1 MIKEGLRKEI
11 LTILDSHKIRKKQK
25 LRNSEYYNMTN
36 ILDNLYAKSTDGEV
50 FTKLMPLILSKQ
62 NIMLA
67 YRNIKKNPGSKTPGV
82 DKRNIEDVAKLST
95 ESIIN
100 IVRKKLTNY
109 NPKPVKRVDI
119 PKPNGKTRP
128 LGIPCIMDRVVQ
140 QCILQIL
147 EPICEAK
154 FHERSNGFRPNRSA
168 EHAISQCY
176 RMIQCYNLHYA
187 VDIDIEGFFD
197 NVNHKKL
204 RRQLWTL
211 GIQDKKLLCI
221 ITKMLKAPII
231 MANKSIV
238 FPSKGTPQGGI
249 LSPLLSNIVLNE
261 LDWWITNQW
270 ENMKSQTNYSCNSS
284 KFRALRRTKLKEIYI
299 VRYAD
304 DFKIF
309 CRNYNDAR
317 RIFIATEKWLIKRL
331 SLKISKEKSK
341 IVNLK
346 TKYSEFLGFKIK
358 AIKRRN
364 KYIVKSHISDKA
376 AKNIA
381 DTLRNKIKD
390 MQRCKN
396 NIQSRNNINL
406 YNSYVWGVHNYYQYA
421 TLISNDFGKIQFQI
435 KKILENRLKKRL
447 QKKGSIKTG
456 YLKEKYGHSAQIR
469 FVDGYPLTPIGYIRN
484 AIPKYKKKIIND
496 YTPMGRKEIHN
507 SLKVDISIIHQL
519 IVEETT
525 NENVELSDN
534 IISLYCAQC
543 GKCAITGD
551 VLIPGEFI
559 CHHKLPKELGGDDT
573 YKNLILVKNDVHS
586 LIHAIEDKTINEY
599 MDLLNITK
607 PMINKIN
614 ILRKKAKLETI
625 SIL

>member
-1 MIKEGLRKEI
+1 MIKEGLREEI
-11 LTILDSHKIRKKQK
+11 LTILDSNKINKKQK

-36 ILDNLYAKSTDGEV
+36 ILDNLYAESTDGKV
-50 FTKLMPLILSKQ
+50 FTKLMPLISSKS

-67 YRNIKKNPGSKTPGV
+67 YRNIKKNSGSKTPGV
-82 DKRNIEDVAKLST
+82 DKRNIEDIGQFST
-95 ESIIN
+95 EDLIDM
-100 IVRKKLTNY
+100 VWRKLINY

-128 LGIPCIMDRVVQ
+128 LGIPCIIDRIVQ

-154 FHERSNGFRPNRSA
+154 FYERSNGFRPNRSA

-176 RMIQCYNLHYA
+176 KMIQCYNLHYA
-187 VDIDIEGFFD
+187 IDIDIEGFFD

-221 ITKMLKAPII
+221 INKMLKAPII
-231 MANKSIV
+231 MPNGSTV

-270 ENMKSQTNYSCNSS
+270 EDMKSKFNYSCNTS
-284 KFRALRRTKLKEIYI
+284 KFRALRKTKLKEIYI

-341 IVNLK
+341 IVNLR

-358 AIKRRN
+358 AVKRRN

-376 AKNIA
+376 AKNVA
-381 DTLRNKIKD
+381 DNLRDKIKNMQRPESHIQLRND
-390 MQRCKN
+390 
-396 NIQSRNNINL
+396 INL

-421 TLISNDFGKIQFQI
+421 TRIGTDCGKIHFQTR
-435 KKILENRLKKRL
+435 KILENRLKKRL
-447 QKKGSIKTG
+447 QKKGSIKIG
-456 YLKEKYGHSAQIR
+456 YLKEKYGRSAQLR
-469 FVDGYPLTPIGYIRN
+469 FVDGYALSPIGYVRN
-484 AIPKYKKKIIND
+484 AVPKYKKKIVND

-507 SLKVDISIIHQL
+507 SLKIDTSIIHQL
-519 IVEETT
+519 IVEEST
-525 NENVELSDN
+525 NENIELSDN
-534 IISLYCAQC
+534 MISLYCAQY
-543 GKCAITGD
+543 GKCAITGEL
-551 VLIPGEFI
+551 LIPCEII
-559 CHHKLPKELGGDDT
+559 CHHKIPKELGGDDT
-573 YKNLILVKNDVHS
+573 YKNLILVKNDVHF
-586 LIHAIEDKTINEY
+586 LIHATEYSIINEY
-599 MDLLNITK
+599 IHLLNITK

-614 ILRKKAKLETI
+614 ILRKKAKLETVN
-625 SIL
+625 IL

>member
-1 MIKEGLRKEI
+1 
-11 LTILDSHKIRKKQK
+11 
-25 LRNSEYYNMTN
+25 MTN
-36 ILDNLYAKSTDGEV
+36 ILDNLYAESTDGKV
-50 FTKLMPLILSKQ
+50 FTKLMPLISSKS

-67 YRNIKKNPGSKTPGV
+67 YRNIKKNSGSKTPGV
-82 DKRNIEDVAKLST
+82 DKRNIEDIGQLST
-95 ESIIN
+95 EDLIDM
-100 IVRKKLTNY
+100 VWRKLINY
-109 NPKPVKRVDI
+109 NPKPIKRVDI

-128 LGIPCIMDRVVQ
+128 LGIPCIIDRIVQ

-154 FHERSNGFRPNRSA
+154 FYERSNGFRPNRST

-176 RMIQCYNLHYA
+176 KMIQCYNLHYA

-221 ITKMLKAPII
+221 VNKMLKAPII
-231 MANKSIV
+231 MPNGSTV

-270 ENMKSQTNYSCNSS
+270 EDMKSKFNYSCNTS
-284 KFRALRRTKLKEIYI
+284 KFRALRKTKLKEIYI

-341 IVNLK
+341 IVNLR

-376 AKNIA
+376 TQNIA
-381 DTLRNKIKD
+381 DNLRDKIKNI
-390 MQRCKN
+390 QRPESHIQCKN
-396 NIQSRNNINL
+396 DINL

-421 TLISNDFGKIQFQI
+421 TCIGIDCGKIHFQTR
-435 KKILENRLKKRL
+435 KILENRLKKRL
-447 QKKGSIKTG
+447 QKNGSIKIG
-456 YLKEKYGHSAQIR
+456 YIKEKYGRSAQLR
-469 FVDGYPLTPIGYIRN
+469 FVDGYALSPIGYVRN
-484 AIPKYKKKIIND
+484 AVPKYKKKIVND

-507 SLKVDISIIHQL
+507 SLKIDTSIMHQL

-525 NENVELSDN
+525 NENIELSDN
-534 IISLYCAQC
+534 MISLYCAQY
-543 GKCAITGD
+543 GKCAITGEL
-551 VLIPGEFI
+551 LIPGEII
-559 CHHKLPKELGGDDT
+559 CHHKLPKELGGNDT
-573 YKNLILVKNDVHS
+573 YKNLILVKNDVHF
-586 LIHAIEDKTINEY
+586 LIHATEYGIINEY
-599 MDLLNITK
+599 IHLLNITK

-614 ILRKKAKLETI
+614 ILRKKAKLETVN
-625 SIL
+625 IL